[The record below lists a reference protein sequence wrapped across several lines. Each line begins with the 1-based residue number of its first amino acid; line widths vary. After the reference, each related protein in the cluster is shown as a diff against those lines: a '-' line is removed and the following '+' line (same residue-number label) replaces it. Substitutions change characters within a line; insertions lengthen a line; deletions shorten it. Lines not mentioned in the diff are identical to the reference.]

1 MSAERIRRLVEA
13 RKALAVE
20 GFYTFLVHGIDA
32 SGKCDCGKPDCKSPG
47 KHPRFKGGDRGATID
62 SAQIERETAF
72 TFANIGLHCGLSS
85 VVVIDIDPR
94 NGGWDTIEAL
104 EAQHGPL
111 DAAMVVD
118 TGGGGQ
124 HHYFLAMESAAY
136 PSSLGAGVDVQ
147 SGNKYVIV
155 PPSRH
160 HSGGGYR
167 WQAGCDPANG
177 ATFLTHFPDA
187 LLKRVQ
193 PAVAEPD
200 EQELDETDGEIA
212 RLKSALETISA
223 DCSRNDWLLV
233 LLAIHS
239 TGWSCAEEIAR
250 EWSMT
255 APHLWDEQAFA
266 ALWKSASASRD
277 GGRTVRSIYYA
288 AARNGWIDPD
298 ASTYAE
304 TLGDI
309 DNGHRFAAANRGR
322 LIHDRATGKWREY
335 ANGIWRLCETG
346 QEVTA
351 AKAVAE
357 ANVREA
363 GAKLSANPSDGIKA
377 DYVQALK
384 VHRSAPRVAAMIE
397 MAKAEPGMT
406 VADPTAFDRNPL
418 LLGVEG
424 GAIDLRTGKWLA
436 PSPAHRISK
445 CVGVSFDPN
454 ATCPRWEAFL
464 SDILAD
470 QEQVAFLQR
479 FAGYSLTGLVDEE
492 VFLFMQGAG
501 ANGKSVMAN
510 VLAAVFG
517 EYAVTVGSELLAVT
531 KNEGEASRFKHRLLG
546 ARLALVNE
554 VGQADTFNDQR
565 IKEIVSREA
574 IPTRALY
581 GEAFD
586 FYPTHTLWVRGNHRP
601 AIRDAGDGMWRRLI
615 LLPFARQFAPEERVR
630 DLDRQLLEVEGSG
643 ILNWCI
649 AGSLQWQKI
658 GLQVPPSILQE
669 TAMYRDDTD
678 VIGDW
683 LATECDMRPDARC
696 STATIFASY
705 QNHFATL
712 GMTPMTRPA
721 FVRMMGTRGFRRL
734 KSNGRSYLLGI
745 DVSFGDL

>member
-1 MSAERIRRLVEA
+1 M
-13 RKALAVE
+13 
-20 GFYTFLVHGIDA
+20 
-32 SGKCDCGKPDCKSPG
+32 
-47 KHPRFKGGDRGATID
+47 
-62 SAQIERETAF
+62 
-72 TFANIGLHCGLSS
+72 
-85 VVVIDIDPR
+85 
-94 NGGWDTIEAL
+94 
-104 EAQHGPL
+104 
-111 DAAMVVD
+111 
-118 TGGGGQ
+118 
-124 HHYFLAMESAAY
+124 
-136 PSSLGAGVDVQ
+136 
-147 SGNKYVIV
+147 
-155 PPSRH
+155 
-160 HSGGGYR
+160 
-167 WQAGCDPANG
+167 
-177 ATFLTHFPDA
+177 
-187 LLKRVQ
+187 
-193 PAVAEPD
+193 AEPD
-200 EQELDETDGEIA
+200 ERELDETDSEIA
-212 RLKSALETISA
+212 RLKSALETVSA

-255 APHLWDEQAFA
+255 APHLWDERAFA
-266 ALWKSASASRD
+266 AVWKSASASRE

-298 ASTYAE
+298 ANIYAE

-351 AKAVAE
+351 AKAVAD
-357 ANVREA
+357 ANLREA
-363 GAKLSANPSDGIKA
+363 GAKLSANPSDGSKA
-377 DYVQALK
+377 DYGQALK
-384 VHRSAPRVAAMIE
+384 VHRSAPRIAAMID
-397 MAKAEPGMT
+397 MAKAEQGMT

-424 GAIDLRTGKWLA
+424 GAIDLRAGKWLA

-445 CVGVSFDPN
+445 CVGVAYDPN

-615 LLPFARQFAPEERVR
+615 LLPFARQFAPDERVR
-630 DLDRQLLEVEGSG
+630 DLDRQLLEAEGSG

-649 AGSLQWQKI
+649 AGCLRWQKI

-696 STATIFASY
+696 SIATIFASY
-705 QNHFATL
+705 QNHFAML

-734 KSNGRSYLLGI
+734 KSNGKSYLLGI